1 MAIQSRQVKRPQDQG
16 CKDTASDSLCDIYRC
31 VPPPEAG
38 GNRTVRRIGAACLLS
53 LAALLGSICLDL
65 NSNLRTWRETKNAL
79 QAVASCRNLLLL
91 HLINRLQEERASVWW
106 RPNSS
111 SVTHSSDWIQV
122 TCKELAL
129 AIRRSHSGCLKEE
142 FPCPQFVN
150 GSTEIANWPLDED
163 EGDNPISFIIS
174 NLLRALEGPERDLS
188 LARSN
193 QDWADVLSLRMVLR
207 SKEEM
212 FMWYRSQLAASS
224 QHAGPGDPPTTWHQI
239 STRLN
244 HALFMSENMQG
255 CCRKNMNLSLHF
267 TDCEGVCQFIPST
280 DLVSQTSQRDVILHH
295 ISFIQD
301 CLLHTSTDSMREKSR
316 DILSAVS
323 FRVTLL
329 STACL
334 IYPIVLLSF
343 KQMTEWVQNY
353 ARGLKERTEE
363 LKRQRR
369 LAEDLLHQMLPKS
382 VAKQLRRREHVEAES
397 YEQVTIYFSDIVG
410 FTTIAASCTPLQ
422 VVEMLNNL
430 YMCFDTRIESY
441 DVYKVETIGD
451 AYMVVSGLPERKG
464 TNHADEI
471 AKMSLDLVAAVRQVP
486 IPHMPTERL
495 QLRVGIHTGP
505 CVAGVVGY
513 KMPRYCL
520 FGDTVNTA
528 SRMEST
534 SLPQKIHI
542 SSATFAALMHDDAYE
557 IELRGET
564 EVKGKGKMKTYWLIG
579 NKNYSVQNDSLVCHW
594 KPRIKKKNQNGDSMS
609 SAQQSGVSSLLH
621 TPSNRNTPLFNGCTG
636 ANSDCLQ
643 KAESQLALSSLQSN
657 EHSQPHSL
665 NSENG
670 LALHGRYPEQEKEPY
685 LKGTSLIESELS
697 TNAYEMT
704 QSQFESGHLEK
715 SEFLPGFVNFS

>member
-1 MAIQSRQVKRPQDQG
+1 MDERW
-16 CKDTASDSLCDIYRC
+16 
-31 VPPPEAG
+31 
-38 GNRTVRRIGAACLLS
+38 LS
-53 LAALLGSICLDL
+53 
-65 NSNLRTWRETKNAL
+65 
-79 QAVASCRNLLLL
+79 
-91 HLINRLQEERASVWW
+91 
-106 RPNSS
+106 
-111 SVTHSSDWIQV
+111 
-122 TCKELAL
+122 ELA
-129 AIRRSHSGCLKEE
+129 K
-142 FPCPQFVN
+142 
-150 GSTEIANWPLDED
+150 
-163 EGDNPISFIIS
+163 
-174 NLLRALEGPERDLS
+174 
-188 LARSN
+188 
-193 QDWADVLSLRMVLR
+193 
-207 SKEEM
+207 K
-212 FMWYRSQLAASS
+212 
-224 QHAGPGDPPTTWHQI
+224 
-239 STRLN
+239 
-244 HALFMSENMQG
+244 
-255 CCRKNMNLSLHF
+255 
-267 TDCEGVCQFIPST
+267 
-280 DLVSQTSQRDVILHH
+280 
-295 ISFIQD
+295 
-301 CLLHTSTDSMREKSR
+301 
-316 DILSAVS
+316 
-323 FRVTLL
+323 
-329 STACL
+329 
-334 IYPIVLLSF
+334 
-343 KQMTEWVQNY
+343 
-353 ARGLKERTEE
+353 
-363 LKRQRR
+363 
-369 LAEDLLHQMLPKS
+369 
-382 VAKQLRRREHVEAES
+382 
-397 YEQVTIYFSDIVG
+397 VTIYFSDIVG

-505 CVAGVVGY
+505 CVAGVVGH

-542 SSATFAALMHDDAYE
+542 SSATFAALVHDDAYE

-594 KPRIKKKNQNGDSMS
+594 RPRIKKKNENGDSMS
-609 SAQQSGVSSLLH
+609 SAQQSGVSSLVH

-643 KAESQLALSSLQSN
+643 KADSQLALSSLQSN

-685 LKGTSLIESELS
+685 LKGMSLIESELS

-704 QSQFESGHLEK
+704 QSQFESRHLEK